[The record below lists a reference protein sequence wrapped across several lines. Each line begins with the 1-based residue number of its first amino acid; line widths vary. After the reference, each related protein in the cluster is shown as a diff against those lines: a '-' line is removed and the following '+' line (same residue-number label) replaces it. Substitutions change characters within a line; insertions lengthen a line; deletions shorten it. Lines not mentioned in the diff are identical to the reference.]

1 MLQIKD
7 EETPRGLTSRLLL
20 RQTRREDTAVF
31 VCKAENRF
39 GASQRVVHLVVQE
52 SSNQFSRATIWALNM
67 GNKQQRKFLHV
78 QEVPEVPQRL
88 TVAGFTSRTANLTW
102 RHPFDGKSEI
112 ISFHIEYKKAH
123 RE

>member
-7 EETPRGLTSRLLL
+7 EETPRGLTSRLVL

-52 SSNQFSRATIWALNM
+52 SFYHIMSFLPVNM
-67 GNKQQRKFLHV
+67 GN
-78 QEVPEVPQRL
+78 
-88 TVAGFTSRTANLTW
+88 
-102 RHPFDGKSEI
+102 
-112 ISFHIEYKKAH
+112 
-123 RE
+123 

>member
-52 SSNQFSRATIWALNM
+52 SSNQFSRATFWALNM
-67 GNKQQRKFLHV
+67 GNKQQRKCLDV
-78 QEVPEVPQRL
+78 
-88 TVAGFTSRTANLTW
+88 
-102 RHPFDGKSEI
+102 
-112 ISFHIEYKKAH
+112 
-123 RE
+123 